1 MITKD
6 QFKQLAKLGQL
17 ESEAHQ
23 ILVSLAFIVE
33 EVGELAK
40 DLAEGDLRHA
50 KQEALDVAI
59 ASLGSYYALG
69 GTDKY
74 MEKHVEKQTKKW
86 LRNLKR
92 RK

>member
-17 ESEAHQ
+17 ESQRNDACH
-23 ILVSLAFIVE
+23 SLAFIVE

-40 DLAEGDLRHA
+40 DLVEGDLGHA
-50 KQEALDVAI
+50 RQESLDVAI
-59 ASLGSYYALG
+59 AAIGTFYALG

-74 MEKHVEKQTKKW
+74 MEKHVGKQVRKW

-92 RK
+92 K